1 MRFFYLF
8 SFTLLSGSFLSF
20 AEKTSKSVAHNLGE
34 VIKFDWTKPIP
45 IPSPLTLSVSV
56 KGGGPAQDPDGF
68 GVIGNGSNQVD
79 SGEALAIRF
88 QQDVQVD
95 SLSLDIGETGKQGG
109 FIRMGSKP
117 PVQISSSSQNR
128 VIKIDKLGLLKRGE
142 MLILDST
149 AFKKSLSGGRWKLV
163 GLTARVYPQ
172 ETEN

>member
-1 MRFFYLF
+1 MRIFYLF

-20 AEKTSKSVAHNLGE
+20 AEKSGKGVAHKLGE
-34 VIKFDWTKPIP
+34 SIKFDWTKPIP
-45 IPSPLTLSVSV
+45 IPSPITLSVSV
-56 KGGGPAQDPDGF
+56 KGGGPAQDSGGF
-68 GVIGNGSNQVD
+68 GVVGNDSNQVN

-117 PVQISSSSQNR
+117 PVQISSSSKNR

-142 MLILDST
+142 MLILDSS
-149 AFKKSLSGGRWKLV
+149 AFKKGLSGGSWKLV
-163 GLTARVYPQ
+163 GLTARAYPQ
-172 ETEN
+172 EN